1 MLASLLWL
9 LRDLSV
15 CNVLSHQYTRMLPSW
30 FYWTKQHVTSRS
42 VGTCMEAVGPQI
54 DQGLGG
60 YGVQRRNA

>member
-1 MLASLLWL
+1 MLASLLRL

-15 CNVLSHQYTRMLPSW
+15 CNVLSQQYAQMLPSW
-30 FYWTKQHVTSRS
+30 FYWTGPHVTSRS